1 MSSSPLFRLPRE
13 LRDIIYSFYV
23 IVDGGYIC
31 DTDGF
36 TRGKLKGAD
45 NREVDLSLVYSCKR
59 IADEMDRGGLALRL
73 NTITFST
80 LESVGFSHLAC
91 QFQQLKSRGVD
102 FVRCEIF
109 QTYGH
114 LIPDSVYAEA
124 QRKYPQFMPLLDRM
138 RAEGPRTPA
147 QDSGLCLERH
157 GPYGEAP
164 SVYRGFITDVLQ
176 AAWTQS
182 ESFRKLVADFS
193 PPMSETGHIDR
204 WSPFDVVKG
213 HIDPWAIPSDSQM
226 DALEAAVPIEFSCPK
241 TRRDRSIYRFSA
253 AAAAIYFL
261 QSIPHS
267 LRKHLRK
274 IILNEDHEAVL
285 YPHEHARG
293 LIPFCQQYPIQV
305 ERRVSLWNVVF
316 QEDMFYRHPD
326 ERCWRDKFETRRTPC
341 VMNSDQIT
349 ANIATW
355 IIEALALDQEGMPP
369 GSFSLLL
376 NGDPCPDLC
385 SRIFDSI
392 VQRDAAWQQ
401 AWTEAIERGI
411 LGQITWFEIRG
422 ESVLRHGWFD
432 FPQIERASRSRA
444 PANRPGYW
452 GYIFE
457 QFPQSL
463 TDIAGGR
470 SIVHCNFDMGAPRD
484 AEAILR
490 KHLGWNKQ
498 KWEREWFN
506 HTPQSWGPEPPLPQ
520 WRMLLEDNL
529 WDHNPYG
536 CLCPVTFEYA

>member
-1 MSSSPLFRLPRE
+1 
-13 LRDIIYSFYV
+13 
-23 IVDGGYIC
+23 
-31 DTDGF
+31 
-36 TRGKLKGAD
+36 
-45 NREVDLSLVYSCKR
+45 
-59 IADEMDRGGLALRL
+59 
-73 NTITFST
+73 
-80 LESVGFSHLAC
+80 
-91 QFQQLKSRGVD
+91 
-102 FVRCEIF
+102 
-109 QTYGH
+109 
-114 LIPDSVYAEA
+114 
-124 QRKYPQFMPLLDRM
+124 
-138 RAEGPRTPA
+138 
-147 QDSGLCLERH
+147 
-157 GPYGEAP
+157 
-164 SVYRGFITDVLQ
+164 
-176 AAWTQS
+176 
-182 ESFRKLVADFS
+182 
-193 PPMSETGHIDR
+193 
-204 WSPFDVVKG
+204 
-213 HIDPWAIPSDSQM
+213 
-226 DALEAAVPIEFSCPK
+226 
-241 TRRDRSIYRFSA
+241 
-253 AAAAIYFL
+253 
-261 QSIPHS
+261 
-267 LRKHLRK
+267 
-274 IILNEDHEAVL
+274 
-285 YPHEHARG
+285 
-293 LIPFCQQYPIQV
+293 
-305 ERRVSLWNVVF
+305 
-316 QEDMFYRHPD
+316 MFYRHPD
-326 ERCWRDKFETRRTPC
+326 ERCWRDKFETRRAPC

-411 LGQITWFEIRG
+411 LGQITWFE
-422 ESVLRHGWFD
+422 
-432 FPQIERASRSRA
+432 A

-484 AEAILR
+484 VEVILR

-536 CLCPVTFEYA
+536 CLCPVTFEYV

>member
-59 IADEMDRGGLALRL
+59 IADEMDPGGLALRL

-124 QRKYPQFMPLLDRM
+124 QRKYPQFMPLLDRT

-193 PPMSETGHIDR
+193 PPMFETGHIDR

-241 TRRDRSIYRFSA
+241 TRCDRSIYRFSA

-261 QSIPHS
+261 
-267 LRKHLRK
+267 
-274 IILNEDHEAVL
+274 
-285 YPHEHARG
+285 
-293 LIPFCQQYPIQV
+293 
-305 ERRVSLWNVVF
+305 
-316 QEDMFYRHPD
+316 
-326 ERCWRDKFETRRTPC
+326 
-341 VMNSDQIT
+341 
-349 ANIATW
+349 
-355 IIEALALDQEGMPP
+355 
-369 GSFSLLL
+369 
-376 NGDPCPDLC
+376 
-385 SRIFDSI
+385 
-392 VQRDAAWQQ
+392 
-401 AWTEAIERGI
+401 
-411 LGQITWFEIRG
+411 
-422 ESVLRHGWFD
+422 
-432 FPQIERASRSRA
+432 
-444 PANRPGYW
+444 
-452 GYIFE
+452 
-457 QFPQSL
+457 
-463 TDIAGGR
+463 
-470 SIVHCNFDMGAPRD
+470 
-484 AEAILR
+484 
-490 KHLGWNKQ
+490 
-498 KWEREWFN
+498 
-506 HTPQSWGPEPPLPQ
+506 
-520 WRMLLEDNL
+520 
-529 WDHNPYG
+529 
-536 CLCPVTFEYA
+536 